1 MYCFK
6 FQKFKKLFIVFIT
19 VLTISL
25 TIGIY
30 TITSSAISLNSDFYV
45 GVNFNDSTSSSGKGP
60 FPAGTYTEFYF
71 DITDYNLI
79 TLFVKNSDGSFSNAL
94 LVPTNSP
101 EREFGFES
109 RFTLSYKNSGSV
121 VFSTS
126 FDDLVSGKIY
136 NFPDYNGS
144 YNSIQF
150 TFYNP
155 SFQLFTTR
163 IVKNGSVLESGTA
176 QLNKAIIN
184 PDSFTFS
191 FYDSGLVGD
200 SFRISAVQT
209 TPTGFTG
216 SAFPPLNI
224 NLGEV
229 AKVVIYDKDG
239 VELGFINGPFQENRE
254 YNILE
259 YFPDASTFEIVISTP
274 ILVEE
279 TTNGLFAS
287 LGWVG
292 SVLSNLVLPTGRL
305 FPLLQ
310 LFVISICFSLLLL
323 AFYYIRKAI
332 WGA

>member
-30 TITSSAISLNSDFYV
+30 TITSSAIEVSPGYIQSQFDYGDINIQGSVFSGNITSFQFTLGSNNNLSMVIRRSGGSSTYFLSDSIFENIYPIFVLSYVNHSDF
-45 GVNFNDSTSSSGKGP
+45 
-60 FPAGTYTEFYF
+60 
-71 DITDYNLI
+71 
-79 TLFVKNSDGSFSNAL
+79 
-94 LVPTNSP
+94 TNSGDIV
-101 EREFGFES
+101 FSQVFD
-109 RFTLSYKNSGSV
+109 FTLNESYNM
-121 VFSTS
+121 
-126 FDDLVSGKIY
+126 
-136 NFPDYNGS
+136 PDYDGEFDGFRFNFIS
-144 YNSIQF
+144 K
-150 TFYNP
+150 

-163 IVKNGSVLESGTA
+163 IVKNGSVIESGTA
-176 QLNKAIIN
+176 QLNKSIIN

-191 FYDSGLVGD
+191 FFDSGLVGD
-200 SFRISAVQT
+200 SFRVSAVQT
-209 TPTGFTG
+209 TPTTFNG

-224 NLGEV
+224 NIGEV
-229 AKVVIYDKDG
+229 AKVVLYDADDN
-239 VELGFINGPFQENRE
+239 ELGFISGPFKENRE
-254 YNILE
+254 YNIKE
-259 YFPDASTFEIVISTP
+259 YFPDVATFEIVISTP

-292 SVLSNLVLPTGRL
+292 TVLSNLVTPSGRL

-310 LFVISICFSLLLL
+310 LFVISICVSLLLL

-332 WGA
+332 WGS